1 MNIAKKLLLWMM
13 GAAALPCIIIICWL
27 FTFMSFDLL
36 SVFKVIEIRGVELLI
51 IILWGLVVIGLPQKD
66 VNEMIS

>member
-13 GAAALPCIIIICWL
+13 GAAALPCIVIICWL

-36 SVFKVIEIRGVELLI
+36 SVFKVMEIRGLEILLVI
-51 IILWGLVVIGLPQKD
+51 TWGFVVICLPQKD
-66 VNEMIS
+66 VDEMIS